1 MSQRRRYRRKPDQY
15 VVAVQLK
22 LETTGFTYR
31 KWGAEQHCKAGDWVV
46 DNDGEVYTVD
56 AESFA
61 RTYREVRA
69 GAYVKTAPVWAAVSG
84 EGGAVSTKEG
94 RTHHAAGDYVVSN
107 HEDGSDSYAVAA
119 ERFHELYELDE

>member
-22 LETTGFTYR
+22 LDTAGFTYR
-31 KWGAEQHCKAGDWVV
+31 KWGGEQHCKAGDWLV
-46 DNDGEVYTVD
+46 DNAGEVYTVD

-61 RTYREVRA
+61 RTYRPLRP
-69 GAYVKTAPVWAAVSG
+69 GAYLKTAPVWAAESAA
-84 EGGAVSTKEG
+84 EGAVATKEG
-94 RTHHAAGDYVVSN
+94 RTQHAAGDFVVSN
-107 HEDGSDSYAVAA
+107 NEDGSDGYAIGA